1 MPVPN
6 GRRVLMSSANNVVG
20 AIAAYLSQST
30 AATSVSNVS
39 SVKTSAPASDKS
51 FDKVLS
57 KVTDNLVSDRSQNA
71 SKEVNKALDDA
82 KASKNDTTDYAEKI
96 NKDAN
101 ATENTSADTRVDD
114 TNKVVNNDLAN
125 ETQGTEAN
133 EELQEAI
140 NEDGKVIVEKITDA
154 FELPEDAIINAMQ
167 VLGLMAADMINPEA
181 IIPLVAQVSGTED
194 VTGLITDSDIYTSLQ
209 DLMEGAESMRS
220 ELMNEFDLS
229 EEELKAAIDD
239 TKENFG
245 AALQQSVE
253 EAVPEDAMNINKEAV
268 IGKEQILDKAP
279 QSEVFS
285 DQPAEEPKVE
295 IVTENA
301 NKGSNNTKQDLQRG
315 AESTNLFNQIV
326 NNITEAANE
335 TQSFSQV
342 SYTDRAQME
351 NIIRQITDRI
361 TIMSGPE
368 ETSLELALHPA
379 SLGNVNV
386 LLSSGKDGITAKFTA
401 QNELVKEA
409 VESQMV
415 QLQQKFEEQGIKVTS
430 IEITIA
436 SHAFEQNLQQGNE
449 NRDPSDTQ
457 ENKAAK
463 PLRRINLSEVEEEE
477 PVEEMNDAERIAVQ
491 MMAMNGNTV
500 DFTA

>member
-1 MPVPN
+1 
-6 GRRVLMSSANNVVG
+6 MSSANNVVG
-20 AIAAYLSQST
+20 AIAAYLSQGT
-30 AATSVSNVS
+30 AATTVSNV
-39 SVKTSAPASDKS
+39 TSQKQNVQSQDKS

-57 KVTDNLVSDRSQNA
+57 KVTDNLVSDRSQAA
-71 SKEVNKALDDA
+71 SREVKKALNET
-82 KASKNDTTDYAEKI
+82 KASKNDTTEYTNRIAE
-96 NKDAN
+96 DAK
-101 ATENTSADTRVDD
+101 ATEEVSSTQGQDDAAKVADTVQ
-114 TNKVVNNDLAN
+114 TN

-140 NEDGKVIVEKITDA
+140 NEDGKVIIEKITDA
-154 FELPEDAIINAMQ
+154 FELPEDAMINAMQ
-167 VLGLMAADMINPEA
+167 VLGLMAADMMNPET
-181 IIPLVAQVSGTED
+181 IIPLVAQVSGSED
-194 VTGLITDSDIYTSLQ
+194 VTELITDSDIYTSLQ

-245 AALQQSVE
+245 AVLQQNVE
-253 EAVPEDAMNINKEAV
+253 EAVPEDAKNINKEAV

-285 DQPAEEPKVE
+285 DQPEEEPKVE

-301 NKGSNNTKQDLQRG
+301 NKGSNDSSKQDLHRG

-326 NNITEAANE
+326 NNITEAVPE

-361 TIMSGPE
+361 TIMQGPE

-386 LLSSGKDGITAKFTA
+386 LLQSGKDGITAKFTA

-436 SHAFEQNLQQGNE
+436 SHAFEQNLEQGNE
-449 NRDPSDTQ
+449 NRDPSDAQ
-457 ENKAAK
+457 GNKGTK
-463 PLRRINLSEVEEEE
+463 PLRRINLSEVEEET
-477 PVEEMNDAERIAVQ
+477 PVEEMSDAERIAVQ

-500 DFTA
+500 DFSA